1 MDNIKVSF
9 SQNYEDVILWR
20 CLKDIQQGFFIDIGA
35 FDPHFD
41 SDTQMFVDQGWQGIN
56 VEPLPEQFKRFV
68 KFRPNDINLNYGI
81 SLEAGPKKCFV
92 HLKCPALSSFKEE
105 TGAIFKKEKNNFEE
119 IVCNCTTLKEIWE
132 VFKRTSNKNEIH
144 FCKIDC
150 EGSETDVIEQ
160 LIELEP
166 KPWILLV
173 ETYDWR
179 NKISFESNI
188 ANIIKHTHTLGYTNL
203 LNSFYFRNDFY
214 DQFKEKV
221 VFQPT
226 CLDGFLPFKEWHY
239 KKMLFENEQKEQQHE
254 TTKESQIE
262 RINQQLRYENFLL
275 QRQVQA
281 TQSSLRKLENKT
293 KINNISIPFK
303 INREIKRIINKIL
316 FRK

>member
-1 MDNIKVSF
+1 MSNTKVSF

-56 VEPLPEQFKRFV
+56 IEPLPEQYKRFV
-68 KFRPNDINLNYGI
+68 EIRPKDINLNYGI
-81 SLEAGPKKCFV
+81 SLEAGPKKFFTD
-92 HLKCPALSSFKEE
+92 LDNPALSSFCEK
-105 TGAIFKKEKNNFEE
+105 TGDIFSREKRNFKE
-119 IVCNCTTLKEIWE
+119 IVCECATLKEIWE
-132 VFKRTSNKNEIH
+132 VAKQANNKKEIH

-150 EGSETDVIEQ
+150 EGSEIDVIEQ

-179 NKISFESNI
+179 NKISFENKVG
-188 ANIIKHTHTLGYTNL
+188 NIIKHTHTLGYTNL

-239 KKMLFENEQKEQQHE
+239 KKLLFENLQKKQQPK
-254 TTKESQIE
+254 TIE
-262 RINQQLRYENFLL
+262 DSKIEEIYQELKYENFLL
-275 QRQVQA
+275 QR
-281 TQSSLRKLENKT
+281 SLNLTNNRLNEIQQNKIT
-293 KINNISIPFK
+293 TFYKIK
-303 INREIKRIINKIL
+303 REIKRILNKVC